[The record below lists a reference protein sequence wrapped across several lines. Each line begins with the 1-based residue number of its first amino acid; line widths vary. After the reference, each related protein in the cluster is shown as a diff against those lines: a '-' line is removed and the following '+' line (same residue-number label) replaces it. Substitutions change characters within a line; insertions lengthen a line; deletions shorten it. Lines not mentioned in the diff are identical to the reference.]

1 MKKCFLFFVLFVCSS
16 VLFAEEEI
24 FMFIHPGRETIVNF
38 PSASL
43 GNTYTVSFF
52 LPEKAVPLSKN
63 YPVIVMLGLV
73 PKDDADAVGEYQKNN
88 PAIVVG
94 INFTEEDYA
103 QKPTQIENFLYRE
116 LFPYLDT
123 NYLTKTGPKN
133 RILAVRG
140 EAAARIAL
148 HTTAHPEIFGALAL
162 INPGE
167 VWKQGLLPNVRTLVV
182 GTQEELAQT
191 QSALERGGKVYGPD
205 FAMRY
210 APQGNVWFDG
220 VDSEYL
226 WAPVSAVAVKY
237 VKADVSRKTISLA
250 QKEEVALRVWA
261 VLNNDGLFHYVP
273 PILRVSPPFLSWKP
287 EEGILQV
294 VSGASAG
301 KVKIGN
307 VVDKPAFTVKI
318 KLKKQ

>member
-1 MKKCFLFFVLFVCSS
+1 MKKWFLLFLLAVCSS
-16 VLFAEEEI
+16 VLLAEEET

-52 LPEKAVPLSKN
+52 LPEKAVPRNKN
-63 YPVIVMLGLV
+63 YPVVVMLGLV
-73 PKDDADAVGEYQKNN
+73 PKDDAEAVAEYQKNHSV
-88 PAIVVG
+88 IVVG
-94 INFTEEDYA
+94 INFTEKDYA
-103 QKPTQIENFLYRE
+103 EKPTQIENFLYRE

-123 NYLTKTGPKN
+123 NYLTKTGPEN

-140 EAAARIAL
+140 EAAAQIAL
-148 HTTAHPEIFGALAL
+148 RTIEHPEVFGALAL
-162 INPGE
+162 MNPGN
-167 VWKQGLLPNVRTLVV
+167 VWAQGILPKVRTLVI

-210 APQGNVWFDG
+210 AKQGNAWFDG
-220 VDSEYL
+220 VDTEYL
-226 WAPVSAVAVKY
+226 WAPAGEVAVKY
-237 VKADVSRKTISLA
+237 LKADVLRKTISLA

-273 PILRVSPPFLSWKP
+273 PTLRVSPPFLFWKP
-287 EEGILQV
+287 EEGVLQV
-294 VSGASAG
+294 VSGATAG
-301 KVKIGN
+301 KVRISN